1 MEDDKKKRR
10 GAGAARN
17 RQGNAIS
24 KEQMIKALEVASY
37 LIPAG
42 AGINAIRLGYK
53 ALKAGQKVKQ
63 FSQIG
68 RNNIAQLKAK
78 RDAAK
83 AAGDT
88 AKVKLYNQQLKQA
101 GGQLQGRT
109 SAAGV
114 AKFQANKK
122 AGQAAAATVPAAVAG
137 AGVAAGSKNRNN
149 KNSNTGGSKNR
160 NNKNKDTS
168 NTGGS
173 TTAAFKKANVAP
185 KTIVGNE
192 YSSKLKRNLSDFE
205 QAYINARRAGKKTFP
220 FKGETISSDLDTRP
234 MKKSK

>member
-1 MEDDKKKRR
+1 MEDDKNRGSRGTRR
-10 GAGAARN
+10 EP
-17 RQGNAIS
+17 QGNAIS

-53 ALKAGQKVKQ
+53 ALKAGQKVRQ

-122 AGQAAAATVPAAVAG
+122 ARQAPAATVPAAVAG
-137 AGVAAGSKNRNN
+137 AGAAAAN
-149 KNSNTGGSKNR
+149 KNR

>member
-1 MEDDKKKRR
+1 MEDDKNRGSRGTRR
-10 GAGAARN
+10 EP
-17 RQGNAIS
+17 QGNGIS
-24 KEQMIKALEVASY
+24 KEQMIKALEIASY

-53 ALKAGQKVKQ
+53 ALKAGQKVRQ

-137 AGVAAGSKNRNN
+137 AGAAAAAN
-149 KNSNTGGSKNR
+149 KNR
-160 NNKNKDTS
+160 NNKNKGTS

-234 MKKSK
+234 MNKSK

>member
-1 MEDDKKKRR
+1 MEDDKNRGSRGTRR
-10 GAGAARN
+10 EP
-17 RQGNAIS
+17 QGNGIS
-24 KEQMIKALEVASY
+24 KEQMIKALEIASY

-53 ALKAGQKVKQ
+53 ALKAGQKVRQ

-137 AGVAAGSKNRNN
+137 AGAAAAAN
-149 KNSNTGGSKNR
+149 KNR
-160 NNKNKDTS
+160 NNKNKGTS

-173 TTAAFKKANVAP
+173 TTAADRASAIRNSGIMLAKKAKVEKKPND
-185 KTIVGNE
+185 
-192 YSSKLKRNLSDFE
+192 YSTLMKRNLTDFE
-205 QAYINARRAGKKTFP
+205 QAFANARKNKQKIFPYKGKEYST
-220 FKGETISSDLDTRP
+220 EV
-234 MKKSK
+234 KK